1 MALVK
6 WIFIAAA
13 GYAAFA
19 ALMYVVQ
26 RSLMY
31 FPETVRTAPAAAGLP
46 QAQEVVLDT
55 ADGE

>member
-1 MALVK
+1 MPLVK
-6 WIFIAAA
+6 WMFIAAA
-13 GYAAFA
+13 CYLGFA

-46 QAQEVVLDT
+46 QAQ
-55 ADGE
+55 